1 MQFDWIVGC
10 LESQAQLYRLAK
22 YLARSRTMLVPGAG
36 FRTAVRS
43 YSGAHACTDKLSCT
57 CFLRVHGKTRKLL
70 VDAEI
75 LPSV

>member
-1 MQFDWIVGC
+1 
-10 LESQAQLYRLAK
+10 
-22 YLARSRTMLVPGAG
+22 MLVPGAG